1 MALSPQFL
9 KVFDELMEGMEAVL
23 AAGHM
28 GVIVQLTESCVERE
42 EKQAQ
47 MMRCLLT
54 VSGNTKWGF
63 QQRVQLPYILGISI
77 LSKY

>member
-28 GVIVQLTESCVERE
+28 GVIVQLTECCIERE
-42 EKQAQ
+42 EKQAN
-47 MMRCLLT
+47 MMRGLLT
-54 VSGNTKWGF
+54 VSGKTTSPTALHLMNI
-63 QQRVQLPYILGISI
+63 YSM
-77 LSKY
+77 